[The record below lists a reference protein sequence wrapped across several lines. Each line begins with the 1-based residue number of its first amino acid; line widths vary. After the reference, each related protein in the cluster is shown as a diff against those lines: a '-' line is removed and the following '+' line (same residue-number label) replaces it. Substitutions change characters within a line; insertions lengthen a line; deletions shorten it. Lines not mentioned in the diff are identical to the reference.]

1 MTILKKFFALMAA
14 SMILSSSV
22 LAADIDMSVDANDL
36 AISGYDTV
44 AYFTQNKPVKGSNQY
59 TATYKNAIYQFAS
72 AENRDLFRNDPE
84 RYAPQFGGYCAMGVV
99 LYKKLSVDPE
109 AWYIEDGKLYLN
121 LNKTVQNKWLSD
133 VPGHIASAKNIW
145 PDIKNRNAEKLNAE

>member
-44 AYFTQNKPVKGSNQY
+44 AYFTENKPVKGSNQY